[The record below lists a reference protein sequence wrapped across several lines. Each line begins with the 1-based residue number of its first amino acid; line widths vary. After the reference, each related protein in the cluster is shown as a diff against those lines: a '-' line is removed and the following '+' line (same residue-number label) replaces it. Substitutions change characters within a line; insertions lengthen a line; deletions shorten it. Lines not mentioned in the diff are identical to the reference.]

1 MSIWLYHYT
10 NFDAATSIKSSKLIN
25 QSTDTIK
32 DAVWG
37 EGTYFTDMD
46 PNNHTAKEI
55 AFNNW
60 GGSLTFDAIQKKM
73 QCCIK
78 VKFRRQE
85 IKDCTDDGR
94 RIFLYRGNVDLNRRQ
109 FKILECNFSTDSEG
123 SGSGDLA
130 GVLLGVS
137 AAVLLCIG
145 IVAAG
150 SRNR

>member
-1 MSIWLYHYT
+1 
-10 NFDAATSIKSSKLIN
+10 
-25 QSTDTIK
+25 
-32 DAVWG
+32 
-37 EGTYFTDMD
+37 MD

-78 VKFRRQE
+78 VKFRWQE

-109 FKILECNFSTDSEG
+109 FEILECDFSTDSEG
-123 SGSGDLA
+123 SGSVLA
-130 GVLLGVS
+130 GVLLGVG
-137 AAVLLCIG
+137 AAVLLGIG
-145 IVAAG
+145 IAAAG
-150 SRNR
+150 NRNR